1 MAPKVVI
8 SGMEM
13 SETFRQRF
21 GRVFAETDAVQVSAD
36 RDAVLAAM
44 PGAVVLAD
52 KAATIDSDVIDA
64 AGGTLK
70 GICLFGIGFDRV
82 DVAAATERGI
92 PVVNAPVFA
101 ASMAEANLTLM
112 LAVTHKLLSKV
123 EQARAGKPRNDSL
136 RGATLDGRT
145 LGLVGFG
152 RIGRETGKRAAAFGM
167 HVVAYDPFLTA
178 NQIREAG
185 AEPASLSELL
195 KVSDFVSLNC
205 NLTEENRHLINRET
219 LAQMRPGA
227 VLINVARGPLVD
239 EAAVTEAL
247 ESGRLGGA
255 GLDVLEREP
264 PLPSNLLLKMPN
276 VVVTPHC
283 LGATW
288 DGIAQVIDAV
298 QESTLRILAGEEPR
312 WVVNREVLRS

>member
-21 GRVFAETDAVQVSAD
+21 ARVFSETDAVQVPPD
-36 RDAVLAAM
+36 RDSVLAAM

-52 KAATIDSDVIDA
+52 KAATIDAAVIDA

-112 LAVTHKLLSKV
+112 LAVTHKLLPKV
-123 EQARAGKPRNDSL
+123 AQARAGKARNDSL

-145 LGLVGFG
+145 LGVVGFG
-152 RIGRETGKRAAAFGM
+152 RIGRETGKRALAFGM
-167 HVVAYDPFLTA
+167 RVVAHDPFLTEQ
-178 NQIREAG
+178 QIRGAG
-185 AEPASLSELL
+185 ADPASLDELL
-195 KVSDFVSLNC
+195 ASSDFVSLNC
-205 NLTEENRHLINRET
+205 NLTDDNRHLMNRET

-227 VLINVARGPLVD
+227 VLVNAARGALVD
-239 EAAVTEAL
+239 EAALTEAL
-247 ESGRLGGA
+247 QSGRLGGA

-264 PLPSNLLLKMPN
+264 PLPNNPLLQMPN
-276 VVVTPHC
+276 VVITPHC

-298 QESTLRILAGEEPR
+298 QDSTLRILAGETPK
-312 WVVNREVLRS
+312 WVVNREVLQS